1 MSLENVKEPLP
12 PTPADL
18 SEVANKAA
26 DEVAVENDV
35 VSVED
40 EKVDDIVLPNDLD
53 TRVTKLHVKALFDA
67 GSNVL
72 DGRSLTKGNIIRV
85 AFALMHVAK
94 NMKKTK
100 GSTKKQALLTAL
112 DLLIQKD
119 KSMDD
124 EEKDMLFVMVHGIV
138 SQSIDDKYADDQSH
152 PQGCC
157 IIM

>member
-18 SEVANKAA
+18 SEAVA
-26 DEVAVENDV
+26 ENDNEV
-35 VSVED
+35 QVD
-40 EKVDDIVLPNDLD
+40 EKESASVDNEVDDIVLPNDLD

-72 DGRSLTKGNIIRV
+72 DGRSLAKGNIIRV

-119 KSMDD
+119 NSMDD
-124 EEKDMLFVMVHGIV
+124 EEKDMLFIMVHGIV
-138 SQSIDDKYADDQSH
+138 SQAIDDKYADDQSH

-157 IIM
+157 VVM